1 MTSKLLSILLIII
14 LPITSTSMMMSSA
27 RLAGQR
33 VVVTGAGRGI
43 GRALALICSRE
54 GANVA
59 VLVRIVSHHVVH
71 MMCQVVQVLM
81 TTAYILFHAKLID
94 SYAHNKHHSQ
104 EHSRN

>member
-1 MTSKLLSILLIII
+1 
-14 LPITSTSMMMSSA
+14 MSSA

-59 VLVRIVSHHVVH
+59 ILVRMVHDVH
-71 MMCQVVQVLM
+71 MMCLLIVLDLM
-81 TTAYILFHAKLID
+81 TTADILFHANLID

-104 EHSRN
+104 EHSQN